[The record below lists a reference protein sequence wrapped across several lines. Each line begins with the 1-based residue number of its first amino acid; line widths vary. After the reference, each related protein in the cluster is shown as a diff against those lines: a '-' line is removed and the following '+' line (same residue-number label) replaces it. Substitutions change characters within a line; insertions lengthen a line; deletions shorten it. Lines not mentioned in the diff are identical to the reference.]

1 MKNPPSSSEAVGHK
15 RSALSVYAFVY
26 LAFLYLPV
34 LVLPVFSFN
43 DSQFIALPLSGF
55 TTRWYAGLA
64 ADTAMHHALGNSLK
78 VGLVTSL
85 LSTLLGLSAAKA
97 VTHYRLRGTGPAL
110 AFISLPLFIPD
121 IVLGISLLLLLS
133 AVGLPLSLA
142 AVVMGHLLVC
152 VPFALTVLI
161 ARFEGFDKNLE
172 EASADLGE
180 NGWMTFWRVTFPL
193 MLPGIAASL
202 LLTFITSFDEFLVAY
217 FLSGTEATLPIY
229 IWGQLRFPE
238 RLPMVLALGAII
250 LTVSVALV
258 VLAEYVRNLGVKKVM
273 VGA

>member
-1 MKNPPSSSEAVGHK
+1 MKN
-15 RSALSVYAFVY
+15 RSLSVYAFAY

-43 DSQFIALPLSGF
+43 DSQFIAFPLSGF

-64 ADTAMHHALGNSLK
+64 ADTAMQHALGNSLK

-172 EASADLGE
+172 EASTDLGE

-238 RLPMVLALGAII
+238 RLPMVLALGSVI

>member
-1 MKNPPSSSEAVGHK
+1 MKHRPLFFY
-15 RSALSVYAFVY
+15 ALAC

-43 DSQFIALPLSGF
+43 NSQFIAFPLSGF
-55 TTRWYAGLA
+55 TTRWYGALAG
-64 ADTAMHHALGNSLK
+64 DSAMLHALGNSLK
-78 VGLVTSL
+78 VGIVTAL
-85 LSTLLGLSAAKA
+85 LSTLLGLLAAKA
-97 VTHYRLRGTGPAL
+97 VTQYRLRGAGAL
-110 AFISLPLFIPD
+110 LGFISLPLFIPD
-121 IVLGISLLLLLS
+121 IVLGISLLLLLG
-133 AVGLPLSLA
+133 AVGFPLSLG
-142 AVVMGHLLVC
+142 AVVLGHMLVC

-161 ARFEGFDKNLE
+161 ARLEGFDRNLE

-180 NGWMTFWRVTFPL
+180 SALMTFWRVTFPL
-193 MLPGIAASL
+193 MLPGIAAGL

-238 RLPMVLALGAII
+238 RLPMVLALGTII
-250 LTVSVALV
+250 LALSVALV
-258 VLAEYVRNLGVKKVM
+258 VLAEYVRNLGVEKPM

>member
-1 MKNPPSSSEAVGHK
+1 M
-15 RSALSVYAFVY
+15 
-26 LAFLYLPV
+26 PV
-34 LVLPVFSFN
+34 LVLPIFSFN
-43 DSQFIALPLSGF
+43 DSQFIAFPLSGF

-64 ADTAMHHALGNSLK
+64 ADSAMQHALINSLK
-78 VGLVTSL
+78 VGLTTAL
-85 LSTLLGLSAAKA
+85 LSTLLGLMAAKA
-97 VTHYRLRGTGPAL
+97 VTRYRMRGAGAML
-110 AFISLPLFIPD
+110 GFISLPLFIPD
-121 IVLGISLLLLLS
+121 IVLGISLLLLLGT
-133 AVGLPLSLA
+133 VGLPLSLA
-142 AVVMGHLLVC
+142 AVVLGHLLVC
-152 VPFALTVLI
+152 VPFSLTVLV

-180 NGWMTFWRVTFPL
+180 DAWMTFWRVTFPL
-193 MLPGIAASL
+193 MLPGIIASL

-238 RLPMVLALGAII
+238 RLPMVLALGATI

-258 VLAEYVRNLGVKKVM
+258 ILAEYVRNLGVKKPM

>member
-1 MKNPPSSSEAVGHK
+1 MKN
-15 RSALSVYAFVY
+15 RALSLYAFAY
-26 LAFLYLPV
+26 LAFLYVPV

-43 DSQFIALPLSGF
+43 DSRFIAFPLSGF
-55 TTRWYAGLA
+55 TTRWYQGLA
-64 ADTAMHHALGNSLK
+64 DDSAMLHALGNSLK
-78 VGLVTSL
+78 VGLVTAL

-97 VTHYRLRGTGPAL
+97 VTQVRLKGAGAAL
-110 AFISLPLFIPD
+110 GFISLPLFIPD
-121 IVLGISLLLLLS
+121 IVLGISLLLLLG
-133 AVGLPLSLA
+133 ATGLPLSLA
-142 AVVMGHLLVC
+142 AVVLGHLLVC

-161 ARFEGFDKNLE
+161 ARFEGFDRNLE

-180 NGWMTFWRVTFPL
+180 NGWMTFWRVSFPL
-193 MLPGIAASL
+193 MLPGIVASL
-202 LLTFITSFDEFLVAY
+202 LLTFITSFDEFLIAY

-250 LTVSVALV
+250 LTASVMLV
-258 VLAEYVRNLGVKKVM
+258 VLAEYVRNLGVKKRV

>member
-1 MKNPPSSSEAVGHK
+1 MKSK
-15 RSALSVYAFVY
+15 TLSFYAFAY
-26 LAFLYLPV
+26 LAFLYVPV
-34 LVLPVFSFN
+34 LVLPIFSFN
-43 DSQFIALPLSGF
+43 DSQFIAFPLSGF

-64 ADTAMHHALGNSLK
+64 TDSAMQHALINSLK
-78 VGLVTSL
+78 VGLTTAL
-85 LSTLLGLSAAKA
+85 LSTLLGLMAAKA
-97 VTHYRLRGTGPAL
+97 VTHYRLRGTGAML
-110 AFISLPLFIPD
+110 GFISLPLFIPD
-121 IVLGISLLLLLS
+121 IVLGISLLLLLGT
-133 AVGLPLSLA
+133 VGLPLSLA
-142 AVVMGHLLVC
+142 AVVLGHLLVC
-152 VPFALTVLI
+152 VPFSLTVLV

-180 NGWMTFWRVTFPL
+180 DSWMTFWRVTFPL
-193 MLPGIAASL
+193 MLPGIIASL

-238 RLPMVLALGAII
+238 RLPMVLALGATI

-258 VLAEYVRNLGVKKVM
+258 VLAEYVRNLGVKKPM

>member
-1 MKNPPSSSEAVGHK
+1 MKN
-15 RSALSVYAFVY
+15 RSLSAYAFAY
-26 LAFLYLPV
+26 LAFLYVPV

-43 DSQFIALPLSGF
+43 NSEFIAFPLSGF
-55 TTRWYAGLA
+55 TTRWYTGLA
-64 ADTAMHHALGNSLK
+64 ADTAMQHALGNSLK

-85 LSTLLGLSAAKA
+85 LSTLLGLTAAKA

-121 IVLGISLLLLLS
+121 IVLGISLLLLLG

-193 MLPGIAASL
+193 MLPGITASL

-250 LTVSVALV
+250 LTVSVVLV
-258 VLAEYVRNLGVKKVM
+258 VLAEYVRNLGVKKPM

>member
-1 MKNPPSSSEAVGHK
+1 MKS
-15 RSALSVYAFVY
+15 RTLFLYALAY
-26 LAFLYLPV
+26 LAFLYGPV

-43 DSQFIALPLSGF
+43 DSQFIAFPLSGF
-55 TTRWYAGLA
+55 TIRWYQGLA
-64 ADTAMHHALGNSLK
+64 ADSAMQHALGNSLK
-78 VGLVTSL
+78 VGLVTAL
-85 LSTLLGLSAAKA
+85 LSTLLGLTAAKA
-97 VTHYRLRGTGPAL
+97 VTRYRLKGAAAAL
-110 AFISLPLFIPD
+110 GFISLPLFIPD
-121 IVLGISLLLLLS
+121 IVLGISLLLLLG
-133 AVGLPLSLA
+133 AAGLPLSLA
-142 AVVMGHLLVC
+142 AVVLGHLLVC

-180 NGWMTFWRVTFPL
+180 DGWMTFWRVTFPL
-193 MLPGIAASL
+193 MLPGIIASL

-250 LTVSVALV
+250 LTASVALV
-258 VLAEYVRNLGVKKVM
+258 VLAEYVRNLGVKKPM

>member
-1 MKNPPSSSEAVGHK
+1 MRN
-15 RSALSVYAFVY
+15 RALFFYALAY
-26 LAFLYLPV
+26 LAFLYVPV

-43 DSQFIALPLSGF
+43 NSEFIAFPLSGF
-55 TTRWYAGLA
+55 TTRWYGALAG
-64 ADTAMHHALGNSLK
+64 DTAMQHALGNSLK
-78 VGLVTSL
+78 VGLVTAL
-85 LSTLLGLSAAKA
+85 LSTMLGLTAAKA
-97 VTHYRLRGTGPAL
+97 VTHYRLRGAGAAL
-110 AFISLPLFIPD
+110 GFISLPLFIPD
-121 IVLGISLLLLLS
+121 IVLGISLLLLLGAS
-133 AVGLPLSLA
+133 GLPLSLA
-142 AVVMGHLLVC
+142 AVVLGHMLVC

-161 ARFEGFDKNLE
+161 ARFEGFDRNLE

-180 NGWMTFWRVTFPL
+180 DGWMTFWRVTFPL
-193 MLPGIAASL
+193 MLPGVVASL

-250 LTVSVALV
+250 LTASVGLV
-258 VLAEYVRNLGVKKVM
+258 VLAEYIRNLGVKKPM

>member
-1 MKNPPSSSEAVGHK
+1 MKNKS
-15 RSALSVYAFVY
+15 LLLYAFAY
-26 LAFLYLPV
+26 LAFLYVPV

-43 DSQFIALPLSGF
+43 DSQFIAFPLSGF
-55 TTRWYAGLA
+55 TTRWYGALAG
-64 ADTAMHHALGNSLK
+64 DSAMQHALGNSLK
-78 VGLVTSL
+78 VGIVTAL
-85 LSTLLGLSAAKA
+85 LSTMLGLAAARA
-97 VTHYRLRGTGPAL
+97 VTRYRLRGAGAAL
-110 AFISLPLFIPD
+110 GFISLPLFIPD
-121 IVLGISLLLLLS
+121 IVLGLSLLMLLG

-180 NGWMTFWRVTFPL
+180 DGWMTFWRITAPL
-193 MLPGIAASL
+193 MLPGIIASL
-202 LLTFITSFDEFLVAY
+202 LLTFITSFDEFLVAF

-238 RLPMVLALGAII
+238 RLPMVLALGAVI
-250 LTVSVALV
+250 LAVSVVLV
-258 VLAEYVRNLGVKKVM
+258 ICAEYIRNLGVKNRV